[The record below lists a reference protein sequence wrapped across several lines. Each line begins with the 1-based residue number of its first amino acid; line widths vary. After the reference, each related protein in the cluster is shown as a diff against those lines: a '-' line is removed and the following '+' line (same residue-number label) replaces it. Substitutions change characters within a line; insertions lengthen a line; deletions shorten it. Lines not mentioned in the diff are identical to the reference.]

1 MQQGQE
7 FDTNSEYENML
18 EKQAIMA
25 IGVPSVIMEYVGQTD
40 FAKGFETANIK
51 YANRVASLQAD
62 LEDPTSELYDRLI
75 QASTLTD
82 DQKRELKGHVHY
94 RLKRPTVLAVN
105 NSSEQ
110 MGTLQ
115 NLTQIIATTE
125 YGDDQG
131 QDPIK
136 DKERAIFTRKFMR
149 KYATYID
156 WAEVEMLKDEAKAE
170 NDQIKAQIDQQTA
183 QNLQNGMND
192 MGSGGGYSGGSMDMG
207 GGGMTPPDM
216 GGNEDILGGA
226 APETSE
232 AGGGMAGGES
242 PAGGGENFDILG
254 GEEPEF

>member
-1 MQQGQE
+1 M
-7 FDTNSEYENML
+7 
-18 EKQAIMA
+18 
-25 IGVPSVIMEYVGQTD
+25 
-40 FAKGFETANIK
+40 
-51 YANRVASLQAD
+51 
-62 LEDPTSELYDRLI
+62 I

-82 DQKRELKGHVHY
+82 EQKNELKGHVHY

-115 NLTQIIATTE
+115 NLTQIIASAE
-125 YGDDQG
+125 YGEDQG

-183 QNLQNGMND
+183 QNLQNAAGGMSGGMND
-192 MGSGGGYSGGSMDMG
+192 MGGGFGAEDFGETGGGVSSPTGDPLDVSLTGDIGEGGTTSETSGGS
-207 GGGMTPPDM
+207 
-216 GGNEDILGGA
+216 GGA
-226 APETSE
+226 SGGDALDTSLSG
-232 AGGGMAGGES
+232 AG
-242 PAGGGENFDILG
+242 L
-254 GEEPEF
+254 